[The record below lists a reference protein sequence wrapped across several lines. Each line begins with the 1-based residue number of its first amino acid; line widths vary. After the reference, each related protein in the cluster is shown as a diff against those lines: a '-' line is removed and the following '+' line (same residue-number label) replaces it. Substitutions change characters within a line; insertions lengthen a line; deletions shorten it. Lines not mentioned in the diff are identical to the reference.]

1 MTASWSPLVER
12 LVKGCQQAV
21 AALHQGRTPQG
32 RWEGRLSSSAL
43 STATAVTALGL
54 AAREGGESAIADR
67 RLAEAG
73 LRWLAQHVNADGG
86 WGDTPESPSN
96 ISTTTLAWAAFG
108 VLPEAEAQHL
118 AVVKRA
124 GAWIA
129 REAGSAEPGKLAD
142 AITARYGRDRT
153 FSVPILTLCA
163 LAGRLGQEASAWD
176 KVMAL
181 PFEMAALPRDWFA
194 LARLPV
200 VSYALPALIAMG
212 QAHHHLRPSRNPLVR
227 LLRDRLREPTLN
239 LLTTLQP
246 PGGGFLEATPLT
258 SFVTMSLIGAGQ
270 AAHPVVREGLLFL
283 RRSVRTDG
291 SWPIDTNLATWVSTL
306 AVNALASVA
315 SSQVDALPQ
324 RQELTA
330 WLLGQQHLVVHPYTN
345 AAPGGWAW
353 TDLPGGVPDA
363 DDTPGALLAL
373 RHLAPLPSGA
383 LAQVEAGL
391 NWLLDLQNRDGGVPT
406 FCRGWGYLPFDRSSP
421 DLTAHTLRAWQA
433 WQGEVGGRLAT
444 RLERGSRRALRFLVR
459 AQHRDGSWEPLW
471 FGNQHTVGQ
480 TNPLYGTAKVVL
492 ALAEWP
498 QPETSEPLHRAFIW
512 LGSAQGADGGWGGAP
527 GCPPSQE
534 ETALAVEA
542 LSVGLAVDP
551 DPDRSLIVAWQRGVE
566 WLLHRMEAGGGQKP
580 SPIGLYFARLWY
592 DEALYPVVFTV
603 AALGRAARFAM
614 SHPALVP
621 GR

>member
-1 MTASWSPLVER
+1 MTASHSPLIER
-12 LVKGCQQAV
+12 LARGCQRAV
-21 AALHQGRTPQG
+21 AALHQGRAPQG
-32 RWEGRLSSSAL
+32 HWEGRLSSSAL

-54 AAREGGESAIADR
+54 AARGGGVSAAADR

-73 LRWLAQHVNADGG
+73 LLWLAQRANSDGG

-108 VLPEAEAQHL
+108 VLPEVEAQHL
-118 AVVKRA
+118 AVVSRA
-124 GAWIA
+124 GAWIT
-129 REAGSAEPGKLAD
+129 REAGSVELGKLAD

-163 LAGRLGQEASAWD
+163 LAGRLGQGASAWD

-181 PFEMAALPRDWFA
+181 PFEMAALPRGCFA

-227 LLRDRLREPTLN
+227 LLRDRLREPTLK

-270 AAHPVVREGLLFL
+270 AAHPVVREGLEFL
-283 RRSVRTDG
+283 RRSVRQDG

-330 WLLGQQHLVVHPYTN
+330 WLLGQQHLAVHPYTN

-373 RHLAPLPSGA
+373 RHLVPLPAGA
-383 LAQVEAGL
+383 LAQVETGL
-391 NWLLDLQNRDGGVPT
+391 NWLVDLQNRDGGVPT

-433 WQGEVGGRLAT
+433 WQGEVGGRLRR

-480 TNPLYGTAKVVL
+480 ANPLYGTAKVVL

-498 QPETSEPLHRAFIW
+498 QAETGESLHRALAW
-512 LGSAQGADGGWGGAP
+512 LASAQGRDGGWGGAP
-527 GCPPSQE
+527 GCPPSLE

-542 LSVGLAVDP
+542 LSVALAVDP
-551 DPDRSLIVAWQRGVE
+551 DPDRSLIDVWQRGVG
-566 WLLHRMEAGGGQKP
+566 WLLDRMEAGGWQKP

-592 DEALYPVVFTV
+592 DEALYPIVFTV
-603 AALGRAARFAM
+603 AALGRAARFAA
-614 SHPALVP
+614 SQPAMVP